1 MSYQVEKMGF
11 EPTTSWLPAK
21 RSSQVSYIPKACGK
35 LRELIFKKQIPSD
48 EFILQKRNFTC
59 KYFFMTT
66 QRLNGSLY
74 TVIENKIATVEFGHP
89 ASNSFPSELL
99 QRLTD
104 ELNNLSSNPDVNLI
118 ILKSEGD
125 GAFCAGASFDELLAV
140 SNLMEG
146 TSFFSGFANV
156 INAMRKCSKLIV
168 GRIHGKAVGGG
179 VGLAAAC
186 DYAFATVDS
195 AIKLSELAIG
205 IGPFVIEPAVSR
217 KIGKGA
223 LGEMTLAA
231 HEWKNAY
238 WAQEKGL
245 YAKVFETK
253 EDLDKDLEIFT
264 SKLASYNPEALSE
277 MKKVLWEGTENW
289 DTLLYERASISGKLV
304 LSDFSRNALN
314 QFKK

>member
-1 MSYQVEKMGF
+1 
-11 EPTTSWLPAK
+11 
-21 RSSQVSYIPKACGK
+21 
-35 LRELIFKKQIPSD
+35 
-48 EFILQKRNFTC
+48 
-59 KYFFMTT
+59 MTT
-66 QRLNGSLY
+66 DRQNGSLY
-74 TVIENKIATVEFGHP
+74 TRIENKIAFVEFGHP
-89 ASNSFPSELL
+89 ASNSFPGELL

-104 ELNNLSSNPDVNLI
+104 ELNILSTNSEVSVIVLQ
-118 ILKSEGD
+118 SEGD

-140 SNLMEG
+140 SNLEDG
-146 TSFFSGFANV
+146 AKFFSGFANV
-156 INAMRKCSKLIV
+156 INAMRNCSKLII

-186 DYAFATVDS
+186 DYALATEQS

-217 KIGKGA
+217 KIGKAA
-223 LGEMTLAA
+223 LAEMTLAA

-245 YAKVFETK
+245 YAKVLENVS
-253 EDLDKDLEIFT
+253 DLDKELDLFV

-289 DTLLYERASISGKLV
+289 DTLLYERAGISGKLV
-304 LSDFSRNALN
+304 LSDFTVNALN
-314 QFKK
+314 QFKKK